1 MIKTRIR
8 LYEQSLLGLRREKL
22 SWTPLKHTTAKQL
35 KTKNISVQISCL
47 FCAFLCMCLDGCF
60 SVFLL
65 TLNKSKNLVVI
76 LLTLNKSKNLVVI
89 LLTLNKSKNYF
100 TDFEQV
106 KKTNSKT
113 PMGETGCLCIFFL
126 FRPLPHVTDTPPW
139 LPRPMG
145 VSTSSELYPNTWLF
159 FSFFLNE

>member
-65 TLNKSKNLVVI
+65 TLNKSKNLKVI
-76 LLTLNKSKNLVVI
+76 LLTLNKSKII
-89 LLTLNKSKNYF
+89 LLTLNKSKKL
-100 TDFEQV
+100 TA
-106 KKTNSKT
+106 K
-113 PMGETGCLCIFFL
+113 
-126 FRPLPHVTDTPPW
+126 LPWEKLDA
-139 LPRPMG
+139 
-145 VSTSSELYPNTWLF
+145 YA
-159 FSFFLNE
+159 FSFCLGHCLMSLTLHPGFPDL